1 MVPSEE
7 AAVGPEPRVPRVGT
21 RVGRDTEHRVFR
33 ARHVALSGWAAVT
46 WRLRQ

>member
-7 AAVGPEPRVPRVGT
+7 AALGPELRVPQVGT
-21 RVGRDTEHRVFR
+21 RVGRDTEYRVFR
-33 ARHVALSGWAAVT
+33 AGHMALSGWAAVT